1 MIMKRVIII
10 FAVALCLFSQ
20 VQAQRC
26 LPGQKGIQFTA
37 GTVNS
42 LKSDFHGGIAYSVY
56 AKGSNK
62 WLFGAEYLE
71 KHFSYK
77 DLTLPQTQFTA
88 EAGYYLN
95 FLSDGSKTVFFSLG
109 LSAMAGYETVNW
121 DKKRLFDGAS
131 IDNKDGFLYGGAITL
146 ETEIYLTDWL
156 VLLVNVRER
165 LLGGSSVGL
174 LNTQPG
180 IGLKFML
187 N

>member
-1 MIMKRVIII
+1 MKKSKIILLI
-10 FAVALCLFSQ
+10 ALCLAVCSQ
-20 VQAQRC
+20 AQAQRC
-26 LPGQKGIQFTA
+26 LPGQKGILFTA
-37 GTVNS
+37 GAVNS

-56 AKGSNK
+56 TKNANYWVFGS
-62 WLFGAEYLE
+62 EYLE
-71 KHFSYK
+71 KRFSYK
-77 DLTLPQTQFTA
+77 NLSLPQTQFTV

-95 FLSDGSKTVFFSLG
+95 FLSNGSKTLFFSLG

-121 DKKRLFDGAS
+121 DKKRLFDGAT
-131 IDNKDGFLYGGAITL
+131 IQNKDGFLYGGALAL

-174 LNTQPG
+174 FNTQPG
-180 IGLKFML
+180 VGLKFII